1 MKWLFSLIWWVVLA
15 VCVAWLLNNSAMVSV
30 FVDGLRIDLS
40 LNLILTCLALGVW
53 LLLVGLRFRYG
64 IQATY
69 VTSKRAR
76 LTYKEQAVSSLVLDA
91 LSLQLAGRHGRAQ
104 TAAA

>member
-40 LNLILTCLALGVW
+40 LNLILT
-53 LLLVGLRFRYG
+53 
-64 IQATY
+64 
-69 VTSKRAR
+69 
-76 LTYKEQAVSSLVLDA
+76 
-91 LSLQLAGRHGRAQ
+91 
-104 TAAA
+104 

>member
-15 VCVAWLLNNSAMVSV
+15 ACVAWLLNNSAMVSV

-76 LTYKEQAVSSLVLDA
+76 TVAKF
-91 LSLQLAGRHGRAQ
+91 
-104 TAAA
+104 